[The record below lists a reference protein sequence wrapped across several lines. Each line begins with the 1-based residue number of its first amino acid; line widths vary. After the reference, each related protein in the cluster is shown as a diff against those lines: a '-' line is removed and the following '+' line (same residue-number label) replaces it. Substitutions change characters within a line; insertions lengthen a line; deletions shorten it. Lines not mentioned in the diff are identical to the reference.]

1 MLKASNKF
9 NVEVETNYDPKVLAA
24 HHRLLTMQGEEVYD
38 TKKNYPLQVM
48 IRRISN
54 EDHGRKYMY
63 MVRKSSPPTC

>member
-9 NVEVETNYDPKVLAA
+9 HVEVEINYDTKVLAA
-24 HHRLLTMQGEEVYD
+24 HHRLLTVQGEEAYD

-54 EDHGRKYMY
+54 EDKGREYMY
-63 MVRKSSPPTC
+63 MV